1 MFKAASTLT
10 ERAGG
15 IAIVTVTAVTAMA
28 AYRFPHR
35 SNNGGKQEKEYKQC
49 R

>member
-15 IAIVTVTAVTAMA
+15 IAIVTVTAIATMA
-28 AYRFPHR
+28 AYRFPYR
-35 SNNGGKQEKEYKQC
+35 GDNGGKQEKQY
-49 R
+49 